1 MATDPLAEP
10 GSGDGALLLLF
21 WQARVEAGFVEGL
34 ERGLRFEVAFDDEG
48 GFLRLHGFGGDAFH
62 FGEGSLDRLNAG
74 AAAVVD
80 AGQFEAADLFLRQ
93 LDLGP
98 LHFLVVELAV
108 EAGGGDLIDGGL
120 NGGEVGANQLHRLVI
135 FVDLSGNFDRI
146 LFVISRLVDRFYEGV
161 RADAVLRPLYPEE
174 DLTPAA
180 RRLTL
185 FLVQYWGGPGTYTEE
200 RGHPRLRMRHV
211 PFAIGSDERDRWMTH
226 MRAAVQA
233 SGTDPDTAGE
243 LVRYFEMAAE
253 AMRNQER

>member
-1 MATDPLAEP
+1 METSLYE
-10 GSGDGALLLLF
+10 
-21 WQARVEAGFVEGL
+21 RVGGQPF
-34 ERGLRFEVAFDDEG
+34 FE
-48 GFLRLHGFGGDAFH
+48 
-62 FGEGSLDRLNAG
+62 
-74 AAAVVD
+74 
-80 AGQFEAADLFLRQ
+80 
-93 LDLGP
+93 
-98 LHFLVVELAV
+98 
-108 EAGGGDLIDGGL
+108 
-120 NGGEVGANQLHRLVI
+120 
-135 FVDLSGNFDRI
+135 
-146 LFVISRLVDRFYEGV
+146 RLVDRFYEGV